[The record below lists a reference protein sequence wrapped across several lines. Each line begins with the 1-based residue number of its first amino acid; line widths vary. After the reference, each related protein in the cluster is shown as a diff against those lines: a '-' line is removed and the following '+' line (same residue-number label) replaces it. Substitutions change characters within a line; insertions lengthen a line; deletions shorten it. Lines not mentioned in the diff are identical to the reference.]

1 MNAYRQARS
10 TSSIG
15 QKEIAMKLLS
25 ALAVGLMLT
34 WPVSAQDYDKG
45 LAASKAGN
53 YVLALQEWRPL
64 T

>member
-1 MNAYRQARS
+1 
-10 TSSIG
+10 
-15 QKEIAMKLLS
+15 MKLLS

-53 YVLALQEWRPL
+53 YAVALQEWRTL